1 MLSKGHSSVMRA
13 PSARARVSLSR
24 RPLVKVRA
32 SFSSV
37 APLGSRILVRIEKS
51 QPQSAGGILL
61 PSSSQKKQNN
71 GVVVSISE
79 DVASVT
85 KGDKVLYSEYAGT
98 EVDFQ
103 DEEHIILKSDDVI
116 GVMPSDDVS
125 KLKPCGPR
133 ILIECTDAEES
144 TTGGVLLTQSVKE
157 RPLTGSVVAIG
168 QGAEDESGKV
178 QPLSVKVGATVMYS
192 KYSGMELEGKDGK
205 QFIVVG
211 DSDLLAELS

>member
-103 DEEHIILKSDDVI
+103 DEEHIILKVRQTSSSVRFLLYSSHARTNTI
-116 GVMPSDDVS
+116 NGKNNLS
-125 KLKPCGPR
+125 R
-133 ILIECTDAEES
+133 INTRGDGDGDLLRATTSLES
-144 TTGGVLLTQSVKE
+144 C
-157 RPLTGSVVAIG
+157 PLTTC
-168 QGAEDESGKV
+168 QN
-178 QPLSVKVGATVMYS
+178 
-192 KYSGMELEGKDGK
+192 
-205 QFIVVG
+205 
-211 DSDLLAELS
+211 

>member
-79 DVASVT
+79 DVANVT
-85 KGDKVLYSEYAGT
+85 KGDNVLYSEYAGT

-103 DEEHIILKSDDVI
+103 DEEHIILKVRQTSSSVRFLLYSSHARTNTI
-116 GVMPSDDVS
+116 NGKNNLS
-125 KLKPCGPR
+125 R
-133 ILIECTDAEES
+133 INTRGDGDGDLLRATTSLES
-144 TTGGVLLTQSVKE
+144 C
-157 RPLTGSVVAIG
+157 PLTTC
-168 QGAEDESGKV
+168 QN
-178 QPLSVKVGATVMYS
+178 
-192 KYSGMELEGKDGK
+192 
-205 QFIVVG
+205 
-211 DSDLLAELS
+211 